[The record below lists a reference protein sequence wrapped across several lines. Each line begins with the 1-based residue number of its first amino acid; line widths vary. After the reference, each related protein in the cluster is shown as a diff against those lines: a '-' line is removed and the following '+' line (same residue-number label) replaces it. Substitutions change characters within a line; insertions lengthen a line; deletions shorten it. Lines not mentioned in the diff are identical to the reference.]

1 MTWNM
6 PDDLPPSGGT
16 FFHLSAYWR
25 TLQQRRSRTYV
36 SVIRRKWIRPKRKPT
51 RALNCK
57 KVGRARA
64 RADMQCRLFGEKRIS
79 LFSLRLS
86 VVQLFLPL
94 IFIHLS
100 ICRPSVHRSFL
111 RRCATVSFLPPLFL
125 FFSPVPTVFQFRSLR
140 PVVVFVS
147 RVCHSRTVTWALR
160 WPDFRRS
167 DRKWGILEETVRCRD
182 YETICERRE
191 VLLIH
196 RINH

>member
-57 KVGRARA
+57 KVGRSRA
-64 RADMQCRLFGEKRIS
+64 RTDMQCRLFGEKRIS

-94 IFIHLS
+94 YLS
-100 ICRPSVHRSFL
+100 IYLSVGLPLTDHFYAGARPS
-111 RRCATVSFLPPLFL
+111 LPPSLISLLFTCVDRI
-125 FFSPVPTVFQFRSLR
+125 PVPLVA
-140 PVVVFVS
+140 S
-147 RVCHSRTVTWALR
+147 RCRFHAFCHSRTVTWALR

-182 YETICERRE
+182 YETICERTGGTSYPPY
-191 VLLIH
+191 
-196 RINH
+196 